1 MTKANLLI
9 AVVSDQLEERAVAII
24 REEGGGGVT
33 ILPARGLNFPEHKSF
48 FGLGYRGLE
57 KILLC
62 VLDATRAEHA
72 VERLNR
78 ELDLLQPFQGLAF
91 CFKLD
96 ETGGIDV
103 AAIRRYLEAGAHKKS
118 NDADPVGRG
127 S

>member
-1 MTKANLLI
+1 MTKASLLI

-33 ILPARGLNFPEHKSF
+33 LLPGRGLNFPEHKSF

-57 KILLC
+57 KMLLC
-62 VLDATRAEHA
+62 VLDATIAEHA

-91 CFKLD
+91 CFELD
-96 ETGGIDV
+96 ATGGIDI
-103 AAIRRYLEAGAHKKS
+103 AAIRRHVEDEAHKRS
-118 NDADPVGRG
+118 NDAGPVG
-127 S
+127 